1 MVNYSVA
8 EEIKTVQVP
17 DVEKALAKMIGA
29 RQSKLTEEDRQQDA
43 IQKMLN
49 DMTTEPP
56 KMREAQEVKYQN
68 S

>member
-1 MVNYSVA
+1 
-8 EEIKTVQVP
+8 
-17 DVEKALAKMIGA
+17 MIGA